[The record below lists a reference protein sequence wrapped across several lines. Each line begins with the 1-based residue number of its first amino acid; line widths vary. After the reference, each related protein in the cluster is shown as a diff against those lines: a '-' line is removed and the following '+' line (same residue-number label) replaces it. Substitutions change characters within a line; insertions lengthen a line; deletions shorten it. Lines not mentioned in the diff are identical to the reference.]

1 MKVAVLG
8 AGISG
13 LAAGWSLQR
22 LGQAATVFEAAPV
35 VGGKI
40 QSLRMDGYL
49 LELGPHAIMSSH
61 AALYDALDELG
72 LGEARLVAG
81 PEGRNRFILRDGDLL
96 PVPLGPAA
104 LIRTPLLSGA
114 AKRRLLKEPF
124 IARREGDES
133 VADFFARRL
142 GPEVV
147 TRLID
152 PFISGVYA
160 GDPGKLSVTAA
171 FPRLKELEQLGGSI
185 LKGALTARR
194 RANRKQAVKRPRRR
208 RGMYAFPDGLQEVPL
223 ALAKALGGHLLLN
236 TPVKELVRGS
246 GHWRVNG
253 ERFDA
258 LVSTVPLPAGVSL
271 AKNLYPT
278 TTLTYA
284 SVAVVHLSYPREAVS
299 ARTDGFGLLVPSE
312 EQRRILGILF
322 DSSLFPGRA
331 PAGEHLFTIF
341 MGGVRNRWIGRE
353 RPENLAKIAAEE
365 LTELLGI
372 APGVAPLFS
381 HIHVWDA
388 AIPQYGFEHGALVR
402 QLDDLETAYSSLA
415 FAGNY
420 RQGISVG
427 QAFESGLEA
436 ARRLV
441 SRPDPA

>member
-8 AGISG
+8 AGIAG
-13 LAAGWSLQR
+13 LAAGWTLQR

-40 QSLRMDGYL
+40 QSQRVDGYL
-49 LELGPHAIMSSH
+49 LELGPHSIMSSH

-81 PEGRNRFILRDGDLL
+81 PEGRNRFIYRAGDLL

-114 AKRRLLKEPF
+114 AKRRLFKEPF
-124 IARREGDES
+124 IARREDDES
-133 VADFFARRL
+133 VAAFFARRL

-152 PFISGVYA
+152 PFVSGVYA
-160 GDPGKLSVTAA
+160 GDPAKLSVAAA
-171 FPRLKELEQLGGSI
+171 FPRLKEFERMGGSI

-194 RANRKQAVKRPRRR
+194 RANRNPTAKRPKRR
-208 RGMYAFPDGLQEVPL
+208 RGMYAFPGGLQEVPL
-223 ALAKALGGHLLLN
+223 ALAKALGGDLLLN

-246 GHWRVNG
+246 GHWHVNG

-271 AKNLYPT
+271 ASNLYPT
-278 TTLTYA
+278 TALKYTQ
-284 SVAVVHLSYPREAVS
+284 VAVVHLSYPRDAVS
-299 ARTDGFGLLVPSE
+299 ARTDGFGVLIPAV

-331 PAGEHLFTIF
+331 PDGEHLFTIF
-341 MGGVRNRWIGRE
+341 MGGERNRWIGRE
-353 RPENLAKIAAEE
+353 SPENLVKIAAEE
-365 LTELLGI
+365 VMELLRI

-388 AIPQYGFEHGALVR
+388 AIPQYGFEHGDLVR
-402 QLDDLETAYSSLA
+402 QLDELEAAHSTLV

-427 QAFESGLEA
+427 HAFESGLEA

-441 SRPDPA
+441 SRLEIA